1 MQNKLRRDF
10 HIIPVKVAKINKT
23 NRSTCRQKGTHI
35 HCLWKK
41 GTHIHCLWKY
51 KLITA
56 AVEISVAGFWE
67 AGNIVLPQDPA
78 KPFLVIHTKLA
89 QKVTINIKGL
99 FKSHM
104 EAYYC

>member
-1 MQNKLRRDF
+1 M
-10 HIIPVKVAKINKT
+10 
-23 NRSTCRQKGTHI
+23 
-35 HCLWKK
+35 
-41 GTHIHCLWKY
+41 
-51 KLITA
+51 ITD

-99 FKSHM
+99 FKSHT
-104 EAYYC
+104 EAYYCRSILKYIHDRNLNGI